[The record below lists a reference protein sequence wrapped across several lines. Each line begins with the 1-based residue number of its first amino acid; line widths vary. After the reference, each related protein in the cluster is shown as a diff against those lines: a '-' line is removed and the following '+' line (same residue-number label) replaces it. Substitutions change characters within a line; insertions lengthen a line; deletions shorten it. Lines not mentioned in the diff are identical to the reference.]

1 MITFRAGRVVL
12 GAAFLALAAC
22 SAEQQDWRA
31 AEGAGTIEAYGRFIE
46 QHPGSELAAQ
56 ARTRV
61 AELTEQTDWQQAG
74 KDGTVDAYRHFLAQH
89 PAGRWAQ
96 EARIRIES
104 FALGSLPRID
114 GQRQDVP
121 GSRAAGVK
129 LLQLANAAPAAPAS
143 ATTVPGEPAVAA
155 EPASATAVPGEPA
168 VAAEPASPPLAPQVS
183 SGGYAVQL
191 GAFGS
196 TAGADREWQRLQ
208 TRFGAQ
214 LSGLSPR
221 VVAANT
227 GAGEL
232 YRLQASAAGE
242 AQARAVC
249 DSLRAQS
256 QACVPV
262 VPH

>member
-1 MITFRAGRVVL
+1 MPTMITFRAGRVVL
-12 GAAFLALAAC
+12 GAVFLALTAC

-46 QHPGSELAAQ
+46 QHPGSELASQ

-61 AELTEQTDWQQAG
+61 AELTEQSDWQQAG
-74 KDGTVDAYRHFLAQH
+74 KVGTVEAYRQFLAQH
-89 PAGRWAQ
+89 PGGRWAQ

-121 GSRAAGVK
+121 GSRASGVK
-129 LLQLANAAPAAPAS
+129 LLQLASAAP
-143 ATTVPGEPAVAA
+143 VA
-155 EPASATAVPGEPA
+155 PASATAVPGESA
-168 VAAEPASPPLAPQVS
+168 VAAEPASAPVAPDVS

-221 VVAANT
+221 VVAAST

-262 VPH
+262 LPH